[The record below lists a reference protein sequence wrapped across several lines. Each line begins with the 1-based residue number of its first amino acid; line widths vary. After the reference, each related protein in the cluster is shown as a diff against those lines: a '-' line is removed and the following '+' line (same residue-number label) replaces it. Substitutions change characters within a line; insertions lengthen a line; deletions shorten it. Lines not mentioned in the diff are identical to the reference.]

1 MKIDKINTVLLWIV
15 SVLVLSFI
23 VMVECYNDLSLD
35 DIGFALQLKE
45 KSVFGF
51 IGDMYMTWQGRYTS
65 FFLTGCAIK
74 SYFVFDTTLVYALV
88 MLLINIALL
97 TSAMKMLFGL
107 FLKDALPYAIIIH
120 GLYILS
126 MFDISS
132 YFWICTKSYT
142 LFISITIYVIAKL
155 YRQKNGN
162 FFDYCLIV
170 VMSVFIGASW
180 ETYAPIILLFV
191 GCLLLYYWKQC
202 HFSILS
208 LVKTY
213 PLLFMVFI
221 VATIAFMIMVAA
233 PGNWV
238 RMSVHESDAIAAKSN
253 YVGVLVAN
261 LIQLTKLLFFRLPYI
276 VLYIFLIGVLEY
288 KYLSTKEKT
297 VKTKQLLKRWC
308 CYIGITLFFLVVSL
322 ALNAY
327 AVGARMEMRSFNHVL
342 LLLALCLGLMTRDFV
357 LWEKFQKFSVFN
369 GMCTFFLV
377 LFVVDMIYML
387 PANYMELEAYYDSR
401 QKREE
406 FIELRIRENTTGVVR
421 LEELDTPIFHSIV
434 EDCSSA
440 VMPSYTR
447 HVLLKPNE
455 VSYRIDNFYNV
466 TYREYYEL
474 PFDVITTLSYD
485 L

>member
-51 IGDMYMTWQGRYTS
+51 ISDMYMTWQGRYTS
-65 FFLTGCAIK
+65 FFLTACAIK

-97 TSAMKMLFGL
+97 TNALKILFGL
-107 FLKDALPYAIIIH
+107 SLKDALPYAIVFH
-120 GLYILS
+120 GSYILS

-132 YFWICTKSYT
+132 YFWICTKPYT
-142 LFISITIYVIAKL
+142 LFISMTIYVIAKL
-155 YRQKNGN
+155 YRQKDGN
-162 FFDYCLIV
+162 FWDYISV
-170 VMSVFIGASW
+170 VLVSIFIGVSW
-180 ETYAPIILLFV
+180 EIYAPIVLLFA
-191 GCLLLYYWKQC
+191 GCLLFYYWKQC
-202 HFSILS
+202 HFSIPL
-208 LVKTY
+208 LVKSY
-213 PLLFMVFI
+213 PLLFLAFI
-221 VATIAFMIMVAA
+221 VATLAFIIMVIA
-233 PGNWV
+233 PGNWG
-238 RMSVHESDAIAAKSN
+238 RMSVHESDALTAKSN
-253 YVGVLVAN
+253 YVGVIVTN
-261 LIQLTKLLFFRLPYI
+261 LIQLAKLLFFRLPYI
-276 VLYIFLIGVLEY
+276 ILYVFLIGVLAY
-288 KYLSTKEKT
+288 KYLSTKKET
-297 VKTKQLLKRWC
+297 VDTGQLLKRWC
-308 CYIGITLFFLVVSL
+308 CYIGITLFLLVVSL
-322 ALNAY
+322 ALNTY

-357 LWEKFQKFSVFN
+357 LWDKFQKFSVFN
-369 GMCTFFLV
+369 GMCTSFLV

-387 PANYMELEAYYDSR
+387 PANYIELEAYSDSK
-401 QKREE
+401 QKRED
-406 FIELRIRENTTGVVR
+406 FIELKIKENTTGIVR
-421 LEELDTPIFHSIV
+421 LEELDAPAFHSIV